1 MRTFVKGALLTLALS
16 LCAWQLLPAS
26 RAGVQ
31 EGAEDK
37 QSESTPAGQR
47 ARAKSLFTDRCA
59 RCHGADGRGRTVLGE
74 MLAAPDFTD
83 EGWWQDEK
91 SERRL
96 IQSIAGGKGEMPA
109 FAKKLS
115 RREISSL
122 ADYVRGFRKADR

>member
-1 MRTFVKGALLTLALS
+1 MRTLVKGALLTFAL
-16 LCAWQLLPAS
+16 CTWQLLPAS
-26 RAGVQ
+26 RAGDQ
-31 EGAEDK
+31 GGAEER

-47 ARAKSLFTDRCA
+47 ERAKSLFTDRCA

-83 EGWWQDEK
+83 EEWWKDEK

-96 IQSIAGGKGEMPA
+96 VQSIAEGKGEMPA

-122 ADYVRGFRKADR
+122 ADYVRDFRKADR